1 MKFDLKNIYIRIA
14 LALFYVL
21 VASLGKYLLH
31 MEVKWWI
38 SVGIV
43 LPFVLFYSKMK
54 QKQYICG
61 I

>member
-43 LPFVLFYSKMK
+43 LPIVLFYKEK
-54 QKQYICG
+54 
-61 I
+61 